1 MGLGLAFAGDDEPY
15 WVQDFA
21 TPKRLSL

>member
-1 MGLGLAFAGDDEPY
+1 MGVGLAFAGDDEPY

-21 TPKRLSL
+21 TPKH